1 MIIFLSIKLIF
12 SLLSYL
18 IFILLRVSSNW
29 DAKDW
34 VSVTEKPH
42 SSYICSWHK
51 TNTDWRQNRLMLK
64 YDRCCCITNAVL
76 LFLMATAYC
85 FYYGD
90 DCFAGWLINERAFE
104 SYFQLGPLLDLTI
117 LILVALWHTL
127 SKIYV
132 PANSL
137 NLDIFEW
144 SYVKK
149 RCYVKK
155 VFLEFSKIH
164 RKTPVSG
171 SLF

>member
-1 MIIFLSIKLIF
+1 MWS
-12 SLLSYL
+12 SLQMTVLQITVGTEGYL
-18 IFILLRVSSNW
+18 QHPQMPMKEL
-29 DAKDW
+29 
-34 VSVTEKPH
+34 
-42 SSYICSWHK
+42 
-51 TNTDWRQNRLMLK
+51 
-64 YDRCCCITNAVL
+64 TNAVL

-90 DCFAGWLINERAFE
+90 DCFPGWLINERAFE

-144 SYVKK
+144 SCATSSRLEVLCKKGVLRNLVKFTGK
-149 RCYVKK
+149 HLCQ
-155 VFLEFSKIH
+155 
-164 RKTPVSG
+164 G
-171 SLF
+171 LFFNNVAGP

>member
-1 MIIFLSIKLIF
+1 MWS
-12 SLLSYL
+12 SLQMTVLQITVGTESYL
-18 IFILLRVSSNW
+18 QHPQMPMKEL
-29 DAKDW
+29 
-34 VSVTEKPH
+34 
-42 SSYICSWHK
+42 
-51 TNTDWRQNRLMLK
+51 
-64 YDRCCCITNAVL
+64 TNAVL

-144 SYVKK
+144 SCATSSRLEVLCKKGVLRNLVKSTGK
-149 RCYVKK
+149 HLCQ
-155 VFLEFSKIH
+155 
-164 RKTPVSG
+164 G
-171 SLF
+171 LFFNNVAGP